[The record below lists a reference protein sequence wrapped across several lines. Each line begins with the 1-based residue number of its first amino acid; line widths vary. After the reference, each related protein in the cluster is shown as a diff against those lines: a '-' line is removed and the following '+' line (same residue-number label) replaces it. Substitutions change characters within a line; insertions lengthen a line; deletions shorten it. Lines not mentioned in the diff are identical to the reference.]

1 MTDAVWAALRAEAQQ
16 WASAEPALAGLVFS
30 AILSKSSFDDA
41 LSFYLAKKIGGRFL
55 NHMQG
60 RDIIVESFAGDPS
73 IVAAARADLEAV
85 FERNP
90 ACRSHLEAF
99 LFYKGYHAIE
109 AYRTAHWFWRHGR
122 KSMALLLQSRI
133 SRRFCVDI
141 HPGAKLGKGI
151 MIDHASGV
159 VIGETAIIEDDVSL
173 LHGVTLGSVGSR
185 VGERHPYVRQGVL
198 LSVGATLIGDI
209 EIGAEA
215 RVGAGSLVLSDV
227 PSDCSAV
234 GVPARLV
241 NCGFGGRPAH
251 DMNHVIEEAGD

>member
-1 MTDAVWAALRAEAQQ
+1 MADPVWTALRQEALE
-16 WASAEPALAGLVFS
+16 WASSEPALAGLVYS
-30 AILSKSSFDDA
+30 AILSKASFEDA

-60 RDIIVESFAGDPS
+60 RDIIVESFAGDPA
-73 IVAAARADLEAV
+73 IAIAARADLQAN

-90 ACRSHLEAF
+90 ACRTHLEAF

-109 AYRTAHWFWRHGR
+109 TYRTAHWFWRNGR
-122 KSMALLLQSRI
+122 QSMALLLQSRI

-159 VIGETAIIEDDVSL
+159 VIGETAIIEDNVSM
-173 LHGVTLGSVGSR
+173 LHGVTLGSVGT
-185 VGERHPYVRQGVL
+185 GEGQRHPHVREGVL

-209 EIGAEA
+209 EVGAEA

-227 PSDCSAV
+227 PPDCSAV
-234 GVPARLV
+234 GVPVRLV
-241 NCGFGGRPAH
+241 NRGLGGRPAY
-251 DMNHVIEEAGD
+251 DMDQLIEDD